1 MKRLATIISMCSTL
15 NFIAAQ
21 NKWENCSTEE
31 FSQTIMDMEQA
42 VMDKSSYSY
51 NTEYLFYDQADS
63 QMPIMQEAGLLICD
77 KGETIYIEQF
87 GKTIIQDKS
96 VQVEVDPIYRTIVL
110 RDPLEAYLRP
120 QTASD
125 FAALEMPGASVK
137 KKMVGDTK
145 MFYISFPKGQLYV
158 AAEVTT
164 GGAMGITKYVLYAKP
179 TTMENENG
187 KPVDAEPRMEVTYK
201 NFQKGEQAKIN
212 QMKHVADY
220 VSQKGD
226 VFALNLD
233 YQDYEL
239 IDLRSQPE

>member
-31 FSQTIMDMEQA
+31 FSQTIMDMEQT

-96 VQVEVDPIYRTIVL
+96 VQVEIDPIYRTIVL
-110 RDPLEAYLRP
+110 RDPLEAYLGL
-120 QTASD
+120 Q
-125 FAALEMPGASVK
+125 
-137 KKMVGDTK
+137 
-145 MFYISFPKGQLYV
+145 
-158 AAEVTT
+158 
-164 GGAMGITKYVLYAKP
+164 
-179 TTMENENG
+179 
-187 KPVDAEPRMEVTYK
+187 
-201 NFQKGEQAKIN
+201 
-212 QMKHVADY
+212 
-220 VSQKGD
+220 
-226 VFALNLD
+226 
-233 YQDYEL
+233 
-239 IDLRSQPE
+239 

>member
-1 MKRLATIISMCSTL
+1 MKRLATIILTCCAV
-15 NFIAAQ
+15 NFIGAQ
-21 NKWENCSTEE
+21 STWENCSTEE
-31 FSQTIMDMEQA
+31 FSKTIMAMEQA

-51 NTEYLFYDQADS
+51 NTDYLFYDQADS
-63 QMPIMQEAGLLICD
+63 PMPIMQETGLLICD

-87 GKTIIQDKS
+87 GKTIIQNKN
-96 VQVEVDPIYRTIVL
+96 VQVEVDPVYHTIVL
-110 RDPLEAYLRP
+110 RDPLEAYLKP

-125 FAALEMPGASVK
+125 FSALDMPGASVK
-137 KKMVGDTK
+137 KKMVGETK
-145 MFYISFPKGQLYV
+145 MFYISFPDGNLYV

-179 TTMENENG
+179 TTIENEDG
-187 KPVDAEPRMEVTYK
+187 KPVQAQPRMEVTYK
-201 NFQKGEQAKIN
+201 NFLKGDQAKTN

-220 VSQKGD
+220 VSQKGN